1 MIGVDAYII
10 DSEATRAQLLILVLL
25 VQLALFNL
33 LMLVRLGQSIGSGT
47 IYVVMSLD
55 Q

>member
-25 VQLALFNL
+25 AQLALFNL